1 MLYPGLDLSKVFHE
15 DHVFPRSRFT
25 RKRLAEA
32 GVPVQDIEACMAAV
46 DRLPNLQLLQGQAN
60 VEKQAVLPA
69 KWLETAFVSEEQR
82 TAYVEQND
90 LDVLQEDMT
99 DFMKFY
105 EARKEIGRAS

>member
-1 MLYPGLDLSKVFHE
+1 
-15 DHVFPRSRFT
+15 
-25 RKRLAEA
+25 
-32 GVPVQDIEACMAAV
+32 MAAV

-69 KWLETAFVSEEQR
+69 KWLDTAFVSEEQR

-105 EARKEIGRAS
+105 EARKACLRERLQQRLGVKASTTPDPS